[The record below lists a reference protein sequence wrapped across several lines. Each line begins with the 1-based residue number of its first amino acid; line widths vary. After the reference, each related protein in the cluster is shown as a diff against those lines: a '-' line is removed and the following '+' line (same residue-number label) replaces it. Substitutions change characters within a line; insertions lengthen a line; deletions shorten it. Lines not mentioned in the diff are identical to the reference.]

1 VAHALMVD
9 VVFYCEV
16 MHTMNGCASIV
27 TSIHSVTSHIRLS
40 DSANHM
46 EVNRILSKEEGLTNI
61 FELHILNLT
70 D

>member
-1 VAHALMVD
+1 
-9 VVFYCEV
+9 

-27 TSIHSVTSHIRLS
+27 TSIHSVTSHIGLS